1 MRLLKNFRTAKMLTA
16 TKTTKKKAEDV
27 VEIDTTTRSHG
38 VGKDGKSEA
47 HIMALQYV

>member
-1 MRLLKNFRTAKMLTA
+1 MLTG
-16 TKTTKKKAEDV
+16 TTKNIKEEDV